1 MSSRLRVGILVEV
14 AEETVI
20 YRLEVMTIMVILGD
34 IRDELIRIRSLLEED
49 DGEEE
54 EEDAGE
60 D

>member
-1 MSSRLRVGILVEV
+1 M

-20 YRLEVMTIMVILGD
+20 YRLEVMTIMTILGD

-54 EEDAGE
+54 EEDHAE